1 MLMKHTLGKAL
12 TVALALICAITCEN
26 SVYSQSKEA
35 TVIEQADVDNPDLR
49 LTLEIYPTEIY
60 FGDVVFFA
68 TYYNNVS
75 NKTIDKC
82 LDFNDYPS
90 FITYSNS
97 VTITSPQLEHEY
109 LWRPENTS
117 GAIPSMA
124 KRYVSIPKNE
134 KRLIGMTDVE
144 LPPLEDWN
152 DPFWKELREKLTPDG
167 IVCQFQVAQHYEI
180 GSNRRKA
187 VFTQDI
193 LIKPR
198 PEEETVLLEKWFN
211 DTPAELFPKGKV
223 EKWFSARMLGRDVG
237 GFIVVGGKEYN
248 PVHFVRTSAFRKPF
262 IPNNPTTLEGWRELE
277 TKFCD
282 STLRDDIKFTRLL
295 LEYFEADDQKAEQA
309 KKDLTDWIESLPK
322 IQRIRFKGRIVE
334 EGITFFCETDFADR
348 NRDLMEYFHVADKI
362 PSRRPS
368 SHMLRAENMAPT
380 EEEIAKGS
388 TTLQDGY
395 RMWVYN
401 GPICTLKIA
410 AKLVDYNGIYA
421 VTLKY
426 RDQSTEVLRF
436 EQFSKED
443 QKYIQEMKAKNP
455 LESLPNSIRKR

>member
-1 MLMKHTLGKAL
+1 MKHTLGKAL

-152 DPFWKELREKLTPDG
+152 DPFWKELREKMTPDG
-167 IVCQFQVAQHYEI
+167 IVCQFQVAQRYEI
-180 GSNRRKA
+180 RSVKRKV
-187 VFTQDI
+187 VFSQDI
-193 LIKPR
+193 LI
-198 PEEETVLLEKWFN
+198 
-211 DTPAELFPKGKV
+211 
-223 EKWFSARMLGRDVG
+223 
-237 GFIVVGGKEYN
+237 
-248 PVHFVRTSAFRKPF
+248 
-262 IPNNPTTLEGWRELE
+262 
-277 TKFCD
+277 
-282 STLRDDIKFTRLL
+282 
-295 LEYFEADDQKAEQA
+295 
-309 KKDLTDWIESLPK
+309 
-322 IQRIRFKGRIVE
+322 
-334 EGITFFCETDFADR
+334 
-348 NRDLMEYFHVADKI
+348 
-362 PSRRPS
+362 
-368 SHMLRAENMAPT
+368 
-380 EEEIAKGS
+380 
-388 TTLQDGY
+388 
-395 RMWVYN
+395 
-401 GPICTLKIA
+401 
-410 AKLVDYNGIYA
+410 
-421 VTLKY
+421 
-426 RDQSTEVLRF
+426 
-436 EQFSKED
+436 
-443 QKYIQEMKAKNP
+443 
-455 LESLPNSIRKR
+455 